1 MLFSNLTEENNT
13 SETTVASSDATVKDK
28 SKIIDVETMKKFKKD
43 KKVVRGHLLNHMT
56 NCLFDLFVT
65 FKFAKIIW
73 EKLEINCRVDDTGK
87 KKYVIGEC
95 LRFQI
100 TDGKPIIEQVYV
112 YENLCAEVLCENM
125 MCEILQANVLIEK
138 FSPSWSDY
146 KNQLKYK
153 KKILLCR
160 N

>member
-1 MLFSNLTEENNT
+1 M
-13 SETTVASSDATVKDK
+13 
-28 SKIIDVETMKKFKKD
+28 TMP
-43 KKVVRGHLLNHMT
+43 
-56 NCLFDLFVT
+56 LFDLFFI
-65 FKFAKIIW
+65 FKYAKIIW